1 MQLIDR
7 IIKLFENV
15 VCTATLGVIIV
26 LVLVQVFYR
35 YVLSSGILWIDELV
49 INLMVLLVLVGAAL
63 ATRRGLHTALE
74 MIVDIAPGPLPAVMK
89 VIRIVGTA
97 AFVLVLIYA
106 SAQYAWESRR
116 LSTTMIGIPL
126 WLAYGVIPL
135 GGVLIFYEMAKSV
148 IGALRQGRIDMDT
161 SA

>member
-148 IGALRQGRIDMDT
+148 IGALQQGRIDMDT

>member
-116 LSTTMIGIPL
+116 LSTDSL
-126 WLAYGVIPL
+126 W
-135 GGVLIFYEMAKSV
+135 K
-148 IGALRQGRIDMDT
+148 
-161 SA
+161 